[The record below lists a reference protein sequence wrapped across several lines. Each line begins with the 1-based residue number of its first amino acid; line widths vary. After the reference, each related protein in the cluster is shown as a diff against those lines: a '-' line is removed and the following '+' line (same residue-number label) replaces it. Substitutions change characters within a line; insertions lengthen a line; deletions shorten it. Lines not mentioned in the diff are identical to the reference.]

1 MEPGV
6 RKYLIR
12 IVNTISMFLLWMAVN
27 SCAGIMYGAAYW
39 ESSFTTTNVI
49 FYTWLLLSTGLLF
62 WYLYNKWKDPIDY
75 SEE

>member
-12 IVNTISMFLLWMAVN
+12 IVNTISMFLLWMAIN
-27 SCAGIMYGAAYW
+27 SCAGIMYGTAYW
-39 ESSFTTTNVI
+39 ESKFTLTNLI
-49 FYTWLLLSTGLLF
+49 FYTWLLASTALLI

-75 SEE
+75 NEE